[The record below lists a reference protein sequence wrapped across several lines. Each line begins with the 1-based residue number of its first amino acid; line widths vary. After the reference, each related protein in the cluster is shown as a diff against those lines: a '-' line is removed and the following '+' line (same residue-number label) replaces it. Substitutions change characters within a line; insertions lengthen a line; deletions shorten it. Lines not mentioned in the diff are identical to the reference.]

1 MTVITIV
8 LLLGYIWFTCDL
20 SMLAWG
26 TFLAGIMFQGTVV
39 MFVAGLWLVMLSYV
53 FFFFL
58 GIALLFFFS
67 IIFDKIEEYICEE
80 GI

>member
-1 MTVITIV
+1 MTVITIS
-8 LLLGYIWFTCDL
+8 LLSGYIWLVFDL
-20 SMLAWG
+20 PMLATLLTG
-26 TFLAGIMFQGTVV
+26 VMFQGTIV
-39 MFVAGLWLVMLSYV
+39 MFVVGLWLVMLSCI

-67 IIFDKIEEYICEE
+67 IIFDKIEEYIVAE